1 MAFETHHE
9 LGSLLHRCKVPNY
22 WLQVTQRESW
32 PFNSSQLWITYVS
45 LNRFSKAKAREKLAL
60 IDLEVEL

>member
-1 MAFETHHE
+1 MVAGDPEIVS
-9 LGSLLHRCKVPNY
+9 G
-22 WLQVTQRESW
+22 

-60 IDLEVEL
+60 IDLELEL